1 MYVCRHVC
9 GCVWTTC
16 EVYDLCCPLAPW
28 SFSPGCSI
36 GSLIHWNLSYWRS
49 MYTKIHVQHTWH
61 CMLPFICFPFKNS
74 AERTSHQ
81 KNAACVA
88 FLKNCRSVLQHLLL
102 MPEFLSIS
110 GTIKSYTY
118 VFMHLGVHQPLG
130 CDTLVYIHT
139 AWEFSDGFQSSL
151 FSKIRQEQMHH
162 DYLNWVEQTKRH
174 SELLGKARFFFS
186 VSRSNFS

>member
-74 AERTSHQ
+74 AERSSHQ
-81 KNAACVA
+81 KNAACVV

-110 GTIKSYTY
+110 GTNKVLHVCVHASWCSSAGRVWYPSLYSYCMRI
-118 VFMHLGVHQPLG
+118 FRWFPKQL
-130 CDTLVYIHT
+130 I
-139 AWEFSDGFQSSL
+139 F
-151 FSKIRQEQMHH
+151 
-162 DYLNWVEQTKRH
+162 
-174 SELLGKARFFFS
+174 
-186 VSRSNFS
+186 